1 MAWQTCILV
10 VANVTADSDELLA
23 ALRRRAEQGPI
34 KLTLLVPQ
42 KVAGP
47 EAREAASVQLERA
60 LEHIRE
66 AGLEAEGQVGDS
78 DPSTA
83 VSDIWDPRKFDEVIV
98 STLAGTASRWL
109 ALDLPHRL
117 ERMTG
122 CKVTHVVAKPKRP
135 LQVVHPPEHP
145 KTGIL
150 APLMPLPWR
159 SEERGS

>member
-23 ALRRRAEQGPI
+23 ALERRAQQGPI
-34 KLTLLVPQ
+34 KITLLVPQ
-42 KVAGP
+42 KAAGP
-47 EAREAASVQLERA
+47 EAREAATLQLDRA
-60 LEHIRE
+60 LERMRE
-66 AGLEAEGQVGDS
+66 AGLEVEGQVGDS

-109 ALDLPHRL
+109 ALDLPHRV

-122 CKVTHVVAKPKRP
+122 VKCTHVVAKPKRP
-135 LQVVHPPEHP
+135 LTVVHPPEHP
-145 KTGIL
+145 KSGIL
-150 APLMPLPWR
+150 TPLTTLWR
-159 SEERGS
+159 TEGRGSQ